1 MIMTFIYKQKKGLAG
16 RLFYHFVKYAITSP
30 YVDKIILTTQSE
42 RKKYQEIFGVDEAMF
57 GFAKCGAIEYQPEE
71 FDDNELKKKNYLFS
85 TGRSN
90 RDYSFLMQAIEGTEY
105 QLIIACDTLDAE
117 THDNIE
123 VRKNTFGQEMLR
135 YMRNA
140 KAVVIALD
148 DDTIAAGQLVLLH
161 AMNMGVPVIITRS
174 NGVTD
179 DYVIDHY
186 NGLIIEKT
194 KEALLEALALIF
206 HDDDLYDQLCENGQ
220 KEFVNDYTYYAMGKT
235 IGGILKCHLE
245 TEEMDMENELISV
258 IVPVYNVSRY
268 IDRCMTSLLKQTYE
282 NIEII
287 LVDDGSPDDCGFKC
301 DQYARTDSRVYV
313 IHKKNAG
320 LGMARNS
327 GLDIAKGK
335 YVAFIDS
342 DDYVDEQMF
351 ERLYDRLKH
360 EKADTCFCRYYD
372 RTSDGQ
378 NLLAREVYKKSLYCE
393 EEVWELLLGMIGNL
407 PEEAGDVAIGMSVW
421 KGLYAN
427 AIIQEQGIRFPS
439 EREYISEDIIFHMQY
454 LLYAQRIAIEETP
467 LYYYCDNGT
476 SLTKSYKVNRF
487 KMENILL
494 KKEMKEL
501 DQIFEPDIYR
511 QRLYKSYLGRVR
523 RCIAQEVFM
532 NPERQVARKN
542 IRRICSSPIV
552 QDVIKKYDS
561 HNLHWTKQLTNRLIQ
576 HKWTSALIIVFRL
589 KG

>member
-1 MIMTFIYKQKKGLAG
+1 MHRAGLETMLMNYYRNMNRDEIQFDFLTHRPYKSDYDDEILSLGGKMYYAPRLYPQNYLNYFKWMKDFFAKHGMKRYIKFFTLALKTVMSAQQYEGKTVLCWQQFYGIAIAFFCRLFHMKKKYQLVIMTFIYKQKKGLAG

-220 KEFVNDYTYYAMGKT
+220 KEFDDNALYSCNNFFAST
-235 IGGILKCHLE
+235 ICNLAYEYLHIVSVSPE
-245 TEEMDMENELISV
+245 T
-258 IVPVYNVSRY
+258 
-268 IDRCMTSLLKQTYE
+268 
-282 NIEII
+282 
-287 LVDDGSPDDCGFKC
+287 G
-301 DQYARTDSRVYV
+301 
-313 IHKKNAG
+313 
-320 LGMARNS
+320 
-327 GLDIAKGK
+327 
-335 YVAFIDS
+335 
-342 DDYVDEQMF
+342 
-351 ERLYDRLKH
+351 
-360 EKADTCFCRYYD
+360 
-372 RTSDGQ
+372 
-378 NLLAREVYKKSLYCE
+378 
-393 EEVWELLLGMIGNL
+393 
-407 PEEAGDVAIGMSVW
+407 
-421 KGLYAN
+421 
-427 AIIQEQGIRFPS
+427 
-439 EREYISEDIIFHMQY
+439 
-454 LLYAQRIAIEETP
+454 
-467 LYYYCDNGT
+467 
-476 SLTKSYKVNRF
+476 
-487 KMENILL
+487 
-494 KKEMKEL
+494 
-501 DQIFEPDIYR
+501 
-511 QRLYKSYLGRVR
+511 
-523 RCIAQEVFM
+523 
-532 NPERQVARKN
+532 
-542 IRRICSSPIV
+542 
-552 QDVIKKYDS
+552 
-561 HNLHWTKQLTNRLIQ
+561 
-576 HKWTSALIIVFRL
+576 
-589 KG
+589 

>member
-1 MIMTFIYKQKKGLAG
+1 
-16 RLFYHFVKYAITSP
+16 
-30 YVDKIILTTQSE
+30 
-42 RKKYQEIFGVDEAMF
+42 
-57 GFAKCGAIEYQPEE
+57 
-71 FDDNELKKKNYLFS
+71 
-85 TGRSN
+85 
-90 RDYSFLMQAIEGTEY
+90 
-105 QLIIACDTLDAE
+105 
-117 THDNIE
+117 
-123 VRKNTFGQEMLR
+123 
-135 YMRNA
+135 
-140 KAVVIALD
+140 
-148 DDTIAAGQLVLLH
+148 
-161 AMNMGVPVIITRS
+161 
-174 NGVTD
+174 
-179 DYVIDHY
+179 
-186 NGLIIEKT
+186 
-194 KEALLEALALIF
+194 
-206 HDDDLYDQLCENGQ
+206 
-220 KEFVNDYTYYAMGKT
+220 
-235 IGGILKCHLE
+235 
-245 TEEMDMENELISV
+245 MENELISV

-378 NLLAREVYKKSLYCE
+378 NLLAKEVYKKSLYCE

>member
-1 MIMTFIYKQKKGLAG
+1 
-16 RLFYHFVKYAITSP
+16 
-30 YVDKIILTTQSE
+30 
-42 RKKYQEIFGVDEAMF
+42 
-57 GFAKCGAIEYQPEE
+57 
-71 FDDNELKKKNYLFS
+71 
-85 TGRSN
+85 
-90 RDYSFLMQAIEGTEY
+90 
-105 QLIIACDTLDAE
+105 
-117 THDNIE
+117 
-123 VRKNTFGQEMLR
+123 
-135 YMRNA
+135 
-140 KAVVIALD
+140 
-148 DDTIAAGQLVLLH
+148 
-161 AMNMGVPVIITRS
+161 
-174 NGVTD
+174 
-179 DYVIDHY
+179 
-186 NGLIIEKT
+186 
-194 KEALLEALALIF
+194 
-206 HDDDLYDQLCENGQ
+206 
-220 KEFVNDYTYYAMGKT
+220 
-235 IGGILKCHLE
+235 
-245 TEEMDMENELISV
+245 MENELISV

-476 SLTKSYKVNRF
+476 SL
-487 KMENILL
+487 
-494 KKEMKEL
+494 

>member
-1 MIMTFIYKQKKGLAG
+1 MKKSSMPQNVLIIDSDYDEARDFVKGLRETTHEKWKVALHENNKIYGMKRYIKFFTLALKTVMSAQQYEGKTVLCWQQFYGIAIAFFCRLFHMKKKYQLVIMTFIYKQKKGLAG

-161 AMNMGVPVIITRS
+161 AMNMGVPVITTRS

-235 IGGILKCHLE
+235 IGGIL
-245 TEEMDMENELISV
+245 
-258 IVPVYNVSRY
+258 
-268 IDRCMTSLLKQTYE
+268 
-282 NIEII
+282 
-287 LVDDGSPDDCGFKC
+287 
-301 DQYARTDSRVYV
+301 
-313 IHKKNAG
+313 
-320 LGMARNS
+320 
-327 GLDIAKGK
+327 
-335 YVAFIDS
+335 
-342 DDYVDEQMF
+342 
-351 ERLYDRLKH
+351 
-360 EKADTCFCRYYD
+360 
-372 RTSDGQ
+372 
-378 NLLAREVYKKSLYCE
+378 
-393 EEVWELLLGMIGNL
+393 
-407 PEEAGDVAIGMSVW
+407 
-421 KGLYAN
+421 N
-427 AIIQEQGIRFPS
+427 AI
-439 EREYISEDIIFHMQY
+439 
-454 LLYAQRIAIEETP
+454 
-467 LYYYCDNGT
+467 
-476 SLTKSYKVNRF
+476 
-487 KMENILL
+487 
-494 KKEMKEL
+494 
-501 DQIFEPDIYR
+501 
-511 QRLYKSYLGRVR
+511 
-523 RCIAQEVFM
+523 
-532 NPERQVARKN
+532 
-542 IRRICSSPIV
+542 
-552 QDVIKKYDS
+552 
-561 HNLHWTKQLTNRLIQ
+561 
-576 HKWTSALIIVFRL
+576 
-589 KG
+589 

>member
-1 MIMTFIYKQKKGLAG
+1 MCI
-16 RLFYHFVKYAITSP
+16 
-30 YVDKIILTTQSE
+30 
-42 RKKYQEIFGVDEAMF
+42 
-57 GFAKCGAIEYQPEE
+57 
-71 FDDNELKKKNYLFS
+71 
-85 TGRSN
+85 
-90 RDYSFLMQAIEGTEY
+90 RD
-105 QLIIACDTLDAE
+105 
-117 THDNIE
+117 
-123 VRKNTFGQEMLR
+123 R
-135 YMRNA
+135 
-140 KAVVIALD
+140 
-148 DDTIAAGQLVLLH
+148 
-161 AMNMGVPVIITRS
+161 
-174 NGVTD
+174 
-179 DYVIDHY
+179 
-186 NGLIIEKT
+186 
-194 KEALLEALALIF
+194 
-206 HDDDLYDQLCENGQ
+206 
-220 KEFVNDYTYYAMGKT
+220 
-235 IGGILKCHLE
+235 
-245 TEEMDMENELISV
+245 
-258 IVPVYNVSRY
+258 
-268 IDRCMTSLLKQTYE
+268 
-282 NIEII
+282 
-287 LVDDGSPDDCGFKC
+287 
-301 DQYARTDSRVYV
+301 
-313 IHKKNAG
+313 
-320 LGMARNS
+320 
-327 GLDIAKGK
+327 
-335 YVAFIDS
+335 
-342 DDYVDEQMF
+342 
-351 ERLYDRLKH
+351 
-360 EKADTCFCRYYD
+360 
-372 RTSDGQ
+372 

>member
-1 MIMTFIYKQKKGLAG
+1 
-16 RLFYHFVKYAITSP
+16 
-30 YVDKIILTTQSE
+30 
-42 RKKYQEIFGVDEAMF
+42 
-57 GFAKCGAIEYQPEE
+57 
-71 FDDNELKKKNYLFS
+71 
-85 TGRSN
+85 
-90 RDYSFLMQAIEGTEY
+90 
-105 QLIIACDTLDAE
+105 
-117 THDNIE
+117 
-123 VRKNTFGQEMLR
+123 
-135 YMRNA
+135 
-140 KAVVIALD
+140 
-148 DDTIAAGQLVLLH
+148 
-161 AMNMGVPVIITRS
+161 
-174 NGVTD
+174 
-179 DYVIDHY
+179 
-186 NGLIIEKT
+186 
-194 KEALLEALALIF
+194 
-206 HDDDLYDQLCENGQ
+206 
-220 KEFVNDYTYYAMGKT
+220 
-235 IGGILKCHLE
+235 
-245 TEEMDMENELISV
+245 MENELISV

-342 DDYVDEQMF
+342 D
-351 ERLYDRLKH
+351 
-360 EKADTCFCRYYD
+360 
-372 RTSDGQ
+372 GQ

-427 AIIQEQGIRFPS
+427 AIILEQGIRFPS